1 MSQSLQERIAAL
13 EAELTRKNR
22 TWGQWG
28 YGVLA
33 SIDWP
38 SFTYG
43 VLTAGLLI
51 TLTARGCELPTLPIN
66 WPSVVNVE
74 PAPFAGD
81 GLMMLIVE
89 ETEDRDDVYTPAQV
103 DVLTS
108 SAPQSVRGYMAE
120 QAVKIAGQPAFRVL
134 DKDSLKD
141 LSRDQKWVQDAAKA
155 VDTTKLPYAVVSN
168 GKSGAKFQ
176 VVDTPSTLEQ
186 LKKLVK

>member
-13 EAELTRKNR
+13 EAELAKKNR

-51 TLTARGCELPTLPIN
+51 TITARGCDLTTLPIN

-108 SAPQSVRGYMAE
+108 SAPNSVRGYMAE

-155 VDTTKLPYAVVSN
+155 VDTSKLPYAVVSN

-186 LKKLVK
+186 LKKLTK

>member
-13 EAELTRKNR
+13 EAELTKKNR
-22 TWGQWG
+22 TWPQWV

-38 SFTYG
+38 SFAWGTALAS
-43 VLTAGLLI
+43 VLFFATSK
-51 TLTARGCELPTLPIN
+51 GCELPTLPIN
-66 WPSVVNVE
+66 WPAVVNVE

-108 SAPQSVRGYMAE
+108 SAPNSVRGYLAE

-155 VDTTKLPYAVVSN
+155 VDTSKLPYAVVSN

-186 LKKLVK
+186 LKKLTK